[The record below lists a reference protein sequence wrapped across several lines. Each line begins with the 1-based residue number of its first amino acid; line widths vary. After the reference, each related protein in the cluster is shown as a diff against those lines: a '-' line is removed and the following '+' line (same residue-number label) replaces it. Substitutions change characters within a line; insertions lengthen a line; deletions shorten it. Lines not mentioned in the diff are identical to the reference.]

1 MSRYEESALEIQLT
15 AELLLLRGGKK
26 AQVLGPV
33 ASAHNSFLK
42 CLDGAI
48 ANSKSLL
55 ISIQVVLDF
64 LRSTQATGSCN
75 KQEQIRIVDQLTSS
89 AVSLTEQSA
98 HAAYHVGVSLPESK
112 PAVTG
117 VIDLYRIGK
126 ARFLVNRCVRQ
137 LSVVDAS
144 SGESRGA
151 IAAVVSRTVAEN
163 VSVFVRACSRAAE
176 HERVPA
182 AKREQ
187 LGLLAQSIQGC
198 SASFLTS
205 LKSLSTERD
214 GYLCI
219 LFSRPLLAAL
229 DTCIDYLLEGDDVLL
244 GQPALLST
252 EAHKVQLKILGTAMA
267 VVSGCAKFLST
278 AAKLESGESDEKG
291 WQQLLKCQ
299 IAVTDA
305 SSMLTTLL
313 QDQAPTPAKKIPQKS
328 QNSQIKALY

>member
-15 AELLLLRGGKK
+15 AELLLLRGGKR

-33 ASAHNSFLK
+33 ASAHNSFSK
-42 CLDGAI
+42 CLDGVI

-64 LRSTQATGSCN
+64 LRATQATGPYN
-75 KQEQIRIVDQLTSS
+75 KQEQIRIVDQLTNS

-98 HAAYHVGVSLPESK
+98 HAAYHVGVSLPQSK
-112 PAVTG
+112 PAVIG
-117 VIDLYRIGK
+117 VIDMYRLSK

-137 LSVVDAS
+137 LSVVDTGS
-144 SGESRGA
+144 EEGRGA
-151 IAAVVSRTVAEN
+151 IAANISRTVAES

-176 HERVPA
+176 HERVPS

-187 LGLLAQSIQGC
+187 LGLLAQCVQGC
-198 SASFLTS
+198 SASFLTT

-214 GYLCI
+214 GHLCI

-229 DTCIDYLLEGDDVLL
+229 DTCVDYLLEVGDVLL
-244 GQPALLST
+244 GQPAELSA
-252 EAHKVQLKILGTAMA
+252 EAHKVQLKVLGIAMA

-313 QDQAPTPAKKIPQKS
+313 QDQAPTPAMKIPQKS
-328 QNSQIKALY
+328 QNFQTKAFY

>member
-1 MSRYEESALEIQLT
+1 MSRYEESALEIQLA

-33 ASAHNSFLK
+33 ASAHNSFSK
-42 CLDGAI
+42 CLDGVI

-55 ISIQVVLDF
+55 ISIQAVLDF
-64 LRSTQATGSCN
+64 LRSTQASGSYN
-75 KQEQIRIVDQLTSS
+75 KQEQIRLVDQLTSS

-98 HAAYHVGVSLPESK
+98 HAAYHAGVSLPECK

-117 VIDLYRIGK
+117 IIDLYRVGK
-126 ARFLVNRCVRQ
+126 ARFLVDRCVRQ
-137 LSVVDAS
+137 LSTVDTS
-144 SGESRGA
+144 EESRGA
-151 IAAVVSRTVAEN
+151 MAAIISRTVAES

-176 HERVPA
+176 HERVPS

-187 LGLLAQSIQGC
+187 LGLLAQCVQAC
-198 SASFLTS
+198 SASFLTT
-205 LKSLSTERD
+205 LKSLPTERD
-214 GYLCI
+214 GHLCI
-219 LFSRPLLAAL
+219 LFSRPLLASL
-229 DTCIDYLLEGDDVLL
+229 DTCIDYLQEGGDVML
-244 GQPALLST
+244 GQPAQLSA
-252 EAHKVQLKILGTAMA
+252 EAHKVQLKILGITMS

-278 AAKLESGESDEKG
+278 AAKLECGESVEKG

-313 QDQAPTPAKKIPQKS
+313 QDQAPTPAKKILPQT
-328 QNSQIKALY
+328 KAFYY